1 MPVIST
7 LTITGQLN
15 ALGLAF
21 WLVFFLFGRVTSTLL
36 ICKGALI
43 QECTGSAFP
52 SHAKLAF
59 TPSQGQALW
68 VFSQSLCSQRLTT
81 EQPRK
86 SPGSQWQR
94 GTWDQPSSSSSGDFP
109 EPGRTG
115 RTGCSHPAGTSLHP
129 APGSPL
135 PTQHFSAPM
144 CSVLLPQGW
153 CGVPTFWAGLEHPS
167 ALRDEPA

>member
-81 EQPRK
+81 EQPRRALGVGGREGPGI
-86 SPGSQWQR
+86 SPHPAAR
-94 GTWDQPSSSSSGDFP
+94 GTSQSLGELAGPAAPTLQAHPYTQLQAHPFLPSTFPPQCVLSSFH
-109 EPGRTG
+109 R
-115 RTGCSHPAGTSLHP
+115 AGL
-129 APGSPL
+129 GSP
-135 PTQHFSAPM
+135 HFG
-144 CSVLLPQGW
+144 Q
-153 CGVPTFWAGLEHPS
+153 
-167 ALRDEPA
+167 D